1 MQTNLCDRTASLKTS
16 ARKKRFQVKVSHRS
30 RMMQQDSNEGS
41 NGENQTSK
49 EDKTSKLSSSHLSI
63 NPYPPRLKTQ
73 RSIDPSEEGENLRAE
88 TAIPPFRMGSNQST
102 LEEGYSGGGEEVG
115 RPAGGVDFPAKGRT
129 GVVQWKLR
137 MVCTKTFS
145 SVKRGK
151 REWGRENKQDNME
164 RK

>member
-1 MQTNLCDRTASLKTS
+1 MILEMCSKTE
-16 ARKKRFQVKVSHRS
+16 S
-30 RMMQQDSNEGS
+30 RES

-63 NPYPPRLKTQ
+63 DPYPPRLKTQ
-73 RSIDPSEEGENLRAE
+73 RSIDPSVKERENLQAE

-102 LEEGYSGGGEEVG
+102 LEEGYSGEGEEVG

-145 SVKRGK
+145 SVKGGSGVG
-151 REWGRENKQDNME
+151 WCGRQARQGDDG
-164 RK
+164 R